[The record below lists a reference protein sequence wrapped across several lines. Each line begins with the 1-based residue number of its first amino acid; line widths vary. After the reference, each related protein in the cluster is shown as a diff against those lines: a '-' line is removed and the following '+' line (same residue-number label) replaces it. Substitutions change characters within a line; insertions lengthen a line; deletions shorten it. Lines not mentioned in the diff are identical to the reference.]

1 MANISHGDFLITF
14 DMDFSNKGGVKRL
27 RIILLVIGICWLLAM
42 AFFIFM
48 EMFTALAILAGSFLV
63 VALMITLL
71 NFQFVRI
78 TLANNKL
85 IVRYYSIFSVDR
97 LFQMFEFPVEV
108 LRDVEVRKYFFG
120 LKWKMRFTVRV
131 KKGLADYPWVSLSA
145 VSFRERS
152 KLVRELRKLI
162 PQK

>member
-1 MANISHGDFLITF
+1 
-14 DMDFSNKGGVKRL
+14 MDFSNKGKVKRL
-27 RIILLVIGICWLLAM
+27 RIILLVIGICCLLAM
-42 AFFIFM
+42 AFFIFV
-48 EMFTALAILAGSFLV
+48 EMFTELAILAGSFLV
-63 VALMITLL
+63 VALVVALL

-78 TLANNKL
+78 TSANNKL

-97 LFQMFEFPVEV
+97 LFQIFEFPVEV
-108 LRDVEVRKYFFG
+108 LRDVEVRKSFFG

-145 VSFRERS
+145 ISFRDRER
-152 KLVRELRKLI
+152 LVMELRKLI

>member
-1 MANISHGDFLITF
+1 
-14 DMDFSNKGGVKRL
+14 MDFSNKGGVKRL